1 MHKLFIVLLLVG
13 LSSAVEEEK
22 VKVAA
27 NETATTISSEPVVQ
41 PNATSNITIVNNVA
55 RSMNVMPQPAASSHQ
70 TTTANVSGGSSV
82 LVICVS
88 LAVVVCAVGLIAGA
102 LFVMRKH
109 FNFLKL
115 GGSGVTTG
123 AEEKAE
129 EGSGANE
136 PVSSSSNDQLTKP
149 AVQDVNENA
158 APVAENLT
166 SVENKQAIEQ
176 IESGKSEAEEANAE
190 TPLLAG
196 ESQNQQAVVETAAV
210 EEVKKSGEVTEQVSS
225 TSLIANVL
233 NDLSESV
240 VAKLSKSPAKSS
252 TNLPAAVENSQE
264 ADKQ

>member
-1 MHKLFIVLLLVG
+1 MYKLFTILLLVG
-13 LSSAVEEEK
+13 LSRAVE
-22 VKVAA
+22 VSSVVAAA

-123 AEEKAE
+123 TEEKAE
-129 EGSGANE
+129 EGSANE
-136 PVSSSSNDQLTKP
+136 PVTSSSNDQLTKP
-149 AVQDVNENA
+149 AVQEVNENA
-158 APVAENLT
+158 AAPVAAENLT

-190 TPLLAG
+190 TPLLSG
-196 ESQNQQAVVETAAV
+196 ENQQAVVESVA
-210 EEVKKSGEVTEQVSS
+210 EEVKKSGETVTEQVSS

-252 TNLPAAVENSQE
+252 SNLPAAVENSQE
-264 ADKQ
+264 SDKQ